1 MDCKLYEQQN
11 KPENLVCFNFGTVS
25 TNAFASQP
33 AITQDAASKDVDE
46 TQNVKSGIITYSYDG
61 VKYALNERTGELF
74 DLTEMKELLKR
85 TDADINELTA
95 VGKKTTKDKRVNVEL
110 FDM

>member
-1 MDCKLYEQQN
+1 
-11 KPENLVCFNFGTVS
+11 
-25 TNAFASQP
+25 
-33 AITQDAASKDVDE
+33 
-46 TQNVKSGIITYSYDG
+46 
-61 VKYALNERTGELF
+61 
-74 DLTEMKELLKR
+74 MKELLKR